1 MTSLLRILGF
11 PSPERR
17 DSVRFH
23 FAKNLPYSERVRL
36 TFVLLVIGLILQLY
50 FMNPIYGIP
59 FLLAGMGLALVKGYD
74 SRVRMKGFT
83 LDPNWKTVSI
93 EKIQDIEPDLATT
106 RMNDGRCDRQ
116 GRFIVGGM
124 DESDNGEAI
133 SNVYRV
139 DNDLGVH
146 KIISGVACANSTCF
160 SPDGQVMYFADTPT
174 GEIWA
179 YDYDTNTGAI
189 ANKRIFTDFSDQPGI
204 PDGSIV
210 DAEGF
215 LWNAQWNG
223 YRVIRYRP
231 DGSVDRVIDIPVM
244 NPTCVTFGGKDLD
257 VLYVTTARYLMT
269 PEQIEAEPLSGG
281 LFAVK
286 VDVKGLNEPKFCG

>member
-1 MTSLLRILGF
+1 MYEIKCVVDCQNTLGEG
-11 PSPERR
+11 PAWSVDEQKLYWLDIEKSELWRYDPETGETKAWKTPERAA
-17 DSVRFH
+17 S
-23 FAKNLPYSERVRL
+23 FAFREKGG
-36 TFVLLVIGLILQLY
+36 LLVAFESY
-50 FMNPIYGIP
+50 
-59 FLLAGMGLALVKGYD
+59 LA
-74 SRVRMKGFT
+74 FW
-83 LDPNWKTVSI
+83 DPETGKTTKLKVM
-93 EKIQDIEPDLATT
+93 EPDLATT

-124 DESDNGEAI
+124 DESGKSERI

-139 DNDLGVH
+139 DRDLSVH

-160 SPDGQVMYFADTPT
+160 SPDGRVMYFADTPT

-179 YDYDTNTGAI
+179 YDYDTNTGDI
-189 ANKRIFTDFSDQPGI
+189 SNKKVFANFSDQPGT

-210 DAEGF
+210 DSEGF

-223 YRVIRYRP
+223 HRVVRYRP
-231 DGSVDRVIDIPVM
+231 DGTMDRVISIPVM
-244 NPTCVTFGGKDLD
+244 NPTCLAFGGKDLD

-269 PEQIEAEPLSGG
+269 PEQIKAEPLSGG
-281 LFAVK
+281 LFAVM

>member
-1 MTSLLRILGF
+1 MCEVECVVDCQNTLGEG
-11 PSPERR
+11 PAWSVDEQKLYWVDIQKSELWRYDPETGESTTWNSPERITSFAFR
-17 DSVRFH
+17 DRGG
-23 FAKNLPYSERVRL
+23 
-36 TFVLLVIGLILQLY
+36 LLVA
-50 FMNPIYGIP
+50 FES
-59 FLLAGMGLALVKGYD
+59 GLAFYD
-74 SRVRMKGFT
+74 PETG
-83 LDPNWKTVSI
+83 KT
-93 EKIQDIEPDLATT
+93 EKIRDIEPDLATT

-124 DESDNGEAI
+124 DESDKGEAI

-139 DNDLGVH
+139 DGDLSVH

-160 SPDGQVMYFADTPT
+160 SPDGQLMYFADTPT
-174 GEIWA
+174 GEIWTYY
-179 YDYDTNTGAI
+179 YDINTGAI
-189 ANKRIFTDFSDQPGI
+189 SNKRVFTDFSDQPGI
-204 PDGSIV
+204 PDGSII

-231 DGSVDRVIDIPVM
+231 DGTVDRVLEMPVR
-244 NPTCVTFGGKDLD
+244 NPTCVVFGGKDLD

-269 PEQIEAEPLSGG
+269 PEQIKAESLSGG

-286 VDVKGLNEPKFCG
+286 VDVHGLNEPKFRG

>member
-1 MTSLLRILGF
+1 MSEVGCVVDCQNTLGEG
-11 PSPERR
+11 PAWSVDEQKLYWLDIQKSELWCYDPETDDTKTWNSPERIA
-17 DSVRFH
+17 S
-23 FAKNLPYSERVRL
+23 FAFRECGG
-36 TFVLLVIGLILQLY
+36 LLVA
-50 FMNPIYGIP
+50 FES
-59 FLLAGMGLALVKGYD
+59 GLAFYDPEKG
-74 SRVRMKGFT
+74 
-83 LDPNWKTVSI
+83 KT
-93 EKIQDIEPDLATT
+93 EKIQHIEPDLPTT

-124 DESDNGEAI
+124 DESGNGEAI

-139 DNDLGVH
+139 DKDLTVN
-146 KIISGVACANSTCF
+146 KIISNVACANSTCF
-160 SPDGQVMYFADTPT
+160 SPDGRVMYFADTPV

-179 YDYDTNTGAI
+179 YDYDTSSGAI
-189 ANKRIFTDFSDQPGI
+189 SNKRVFTGFSDQPGA

-223 YRVIRYRP
+223 RRVIRYRP
-231 DGSVDRVIDIPVM
+231 DGSIDQIVEMPVM
-244 NPTCVTFGGKDLD
+244 NPTCVAFGAKDLNI
-257 VLYVTTARYLMT
+257 LYVTTARYLMT

-286 VDVKGLNEPKFCG
+286 VDVKGLNEPKFRG

>member
-1 MTSLLRILGF
+1 MCEVECVVDCQNTLGEG
-11 PSPERR
+11 PAWSVDEQKLYWVDIQKSELWRYDPETGESTTWNSPERITSFAFR
-17 DSVRFH
+17 DRGG
-23 FAKNLPYSERVRL
+23 
-36 TFVLLVIGLILQLY
+36 LLVA
-50 FMNPIYGIP
+50 FES
-59 FLLAGMGLALVKGYD
+59 GLAFYD
-74 SRVRMKGFT
+74 PETG
-83 LDPNWKTVSI
+83 KT
-93 EKIQDIEPDLATT
+93 EKIRDIEPDLATT

-124 DESDNGEAI
+124 DESDKGEAI

-139 DNDLGVH
+139 DGDLSVH

-160 SPDGQVMYFADTPT
+160 SPDGQLMYFADTPT
-174 GEIWA
+174 GEIWT
-179 YDYDTNTGAI
+179 YDYDINTGAI
-189 ANKRIFTDFSDQPGI
+189 SNKRVFTDFSDQPGI
-204 PDGSIV
+204 PDGSII

-231 DGSVDRVIDIPVM
+231 DGTVDRVLEMPVR
-244 NPTCVTFGGKDLD
+244 NPTCVVFGGKDLD

-269 PEQIEAEPLSGG
+269 PEQIKAESLSGG

-286 VDVKGLNEPKFCG
+286 VDVHGLNEPKFRG